1 MKKIFNRLVA
11 AGILPVLALG
21 ALGCGAK
28 ETTAEATEKKDG
40 VETIVVAY
48 RQDYAPY
55 DYIDENGKEE
65 GYEVAVLKKI
75 DELLPE
81 YTFEY
86 VGTTDDDILIG
97 VESGK
102 YDVGTKGIW
111 WTKERESSYLF
122 PEHYLGASI
131 VGITFRTEDADKI
144 TDLKSFAE
152 YSGKLV
158 PIAPQ
163 NAQYNIVQH
172 FNEQNP
178 DTPIALVAADQFNN
192 ADSYQW
198 VLEGRYDAFFDIKTV
213 YDTNIAAEDGEYH
226 AFADKLSYVAY
237 EGIPIWPLINKD
249 NQAFAEAYD
258 KVWEELEANGTFEE
272 LSQEYFGFNIFDY
285 VPEGYVKGDQL

>member
-1 MKKIFNRLVA
+1 MKKIFNRLLA
-11 AGILPVLALG
+11 AGIVPVFTLG
-21 ALGCGAK
+21 VLGCGAK
-28 ETTAEATEKKDG
+28 ETTAETAEKKDG
-40 VETIVVAY
+40 VETIIVAY

-55 DYIDENGKEE
+55 DYIDENGKED

-81 YTFEY
+81 YEFEY

-122 PEHYLGASI
+122 PEHYIGASI

-152 YSGKLV
+152 NSGKLV

-163 NAQYNIVQH
+163 NAQYNIIQN

-178 DTPIALVAADQFNN
+178 DTPIELVAADQFNN

-213 YDTNIAAEDGEYH
+213 YDTNIADKDGEYH
-226 AFADKLSYVAY
+226 EFADKLSYVAY

-249 NQAFAEAYD
+249 NQAFADAYD
-258 KVWEELEANGTFEE
+258 KVWDELEANGTFEE

-285 VPEGYVKGDQL
+285 VPEGYKKGDQL